1 MLMHGFLLSCG
12 YPLCFPFSPSFPR
25 KAAFFQ
31 REIYTKKVP
40 RMFFSLFSFHLFSS
54 NFLTRFSRPPE
65 RKKKRERTRETRE
78 TRERE
83 REKKKKKTERESWS
97 DAKLSFLILLSVS
110 RALRSP
116 PQFGLSVRNLVGLFL
131 VVHIVMATFVKSA

>member
-1 MLMHGFLLSCG
+1 MDIHFVP
-12 YPLCFPFSPSFPR
+12 PLAPPSLERPLFSNVKSTR
-25 KAAFFQ
+25 KKSLAC
-31 REIYTKKVP
+31 
-40 RMFFSLFSFHLFSS
+40 FSLSSLFIFSLVI
-54 NFLTRFSRPPE
+54 FSRVFRGRQKE
-65 RKKKRERTRETRE
+65 RRRERERERRE
-78 TRERE
+78 RRERE

>member
-1 MLMHGFLLSCG
+1 MDIHFVS
-12 YPLCFPFSPSFPR
+12 PLAPPSLERPLFSNVKSTR
-25 KAAFFQ
+25 KKSLAC
-31 REIYTKKVP
+31 
-40 RMFFSLFSFHLFSS
+40 FSLSSLFIFSLVI
-54 NFLTRFSRPPE
+54 FSRVFRGRQKE
-65 RKKKRERTRETRE
+65 RRRERERERRE
-78 TRERE
+78 RRERE

-131 VVHIVMATFVKSA
+131 VLHIVMATFVKSA